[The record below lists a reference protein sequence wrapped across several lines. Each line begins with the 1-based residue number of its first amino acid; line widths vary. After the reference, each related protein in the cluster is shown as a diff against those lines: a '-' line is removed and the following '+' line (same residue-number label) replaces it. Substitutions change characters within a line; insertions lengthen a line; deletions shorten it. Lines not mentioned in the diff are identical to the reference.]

1 MGDGTTLNT
10 SPTDES
16 KQTMQKSMSPFK
28 FDNLS
33 LGDVQYNNI
42 LLEDHIRNTDNVS
55 SISDVGFDQITL
67 MDTNT
72 TLTNGSA
79 VTPENV
85 VTFTKKQLEEA
96 DKEKHGMPL
105 YFRDLRDGSALIFR
119 AFING
124 LNESFSPSWNSE
136 NYIGRSEPVYIFTG
150 GTEREIGFQL
160 KLVAQNAIELTAI
173 YEKLNKLTSLVY
185 PEYLDLNISP
195 KFFDSNG
202 TSFVAD
208 PGTIAGKVRMKAPLT
223 KFRMGELYGSSV
235 GPNKE
240 VTGFIKSLSYTF
252 PDEGVWETRKGYRVP
267 KYIDIDLTYQ
277 VIHDEV
283 PSLAFAKVA
292 ESGEQQSFYGINQY
306 GAPFKA
312 VTS

>member
-1 MGDGTTLNT
+1 
-10 SPTDES
+10 
-16 KQTMQKSMSPFK
+16 
-28 FDNLS
+28 
-33 LGDVQYNNI
+33 
-42 LLEDHIRNTDNVS
+42 
-55 SISDVGFDQITL
+55 
-67 MDTNT
+67 
-72 TLTNGSA
+72 
-79 VTPENV
+79 
-85 VTFTKKQLEEA
+85 
-96 DKEKHGMPL
+96 
-105 YFRDLRDGSALIFR
+105 
-119 AFING
+119 
-124 LNESFSPSWNSE
+124 
-136 NYIGRSEPVYIFTG
+136 
-150 GTEREIGFQL
+150 
-160 KLVAQNAIELTAI
+160 
-173 YEKLNKLTSLVY
+173 
-185 PEYLDLNISP
+185 
-195 KFFDSNG
+195 
-202 TSFVAD
+202 
-208 PGTIAGKVRMKAPLT
+208 MKAPLT